1 MANVRDLFDSIRSSL
16 ESGTAPLTEL
26 GDGPAGTLNLD
37 EPGGLQRYAEVLRPQ
52 IQLAL
57 KKNGRERS
65 VLVVLLIAFFVLA
78 AALVVY
84 DHVHG
89 ARSPANLLV
98 VPGLGVA
105 AVWPLMSLIALNR
118 QTFALEVFPGM
129 MPLLT
134 RQQAAKLAE
143 HFLSRELTWD
153 TGAKVA
159 RSSR

>member
-1 MANVRDLFDSIRSSL
+1 MANAQDLLASIRSSL
-16 ESGTAPLTEL
+16 ESGTVSLAQL
-26 GDGPAGTLNLD
+26 GDGPPGSLNLD

-57 KKNGRERS
+57 KKCRQQRN
-65 VLVVLLIAFFVLA
+65 VLVVLLIALFVLA

-84 DHVHG
+84 DHLHG
-89 ARSPANLLV
+89 ATSTAKLLV

-105 AVWPLMSLIALNR
+105 AVWPLHALIALNR
-118 QTFALEVFPGM
+118 QRLALEVFPGM

-134 RQQAAKLAE
+134 RAQAAKVAE
-143 HFLSRELTWD
+143 QFLSGGLTWEI
-153 TGAKVA
+153 GAKAA